1 MAQKKRS
8 LKQGLKEDLK
18 LWTKGAKVGAAVAT
32 NLIPTGRAA
41 KTVSRVV
48 SKTKAKKISSGGET
62 IKKKTFTQGDKA
74 RITNTPPKK
83 TGAGKNSP
91 VKGTKVE
98 VSYKTKKISPETY
111 AMLTTGR
118 TVREGSKKVG
128 TYLKGAAT
136 GGAVVYTASELKK
149 AKDKKDAAKKK
160 KGN

>member
-1 MAQKKRS
+1 MAQKKKS
-8 LKQGLKEDLK
+8 IKEGLKEDFK
-18 LWTKGAKVGAAVAT
+18 LWTKGAKVGAAVAV
-32 NLIPTGRAA
+32 NLIPTAKAA
-41 KTVSRVV
+41 KTVSKIASR
-48 SKTKAKKISSGGET
+48 TKAKKITSGEPT
-62 IKKKTFTQGDKA
+62 IKKKTFTQGDRA

-118 TVREGSKKVG
+118 TAREGSKKVG

-136 GGAVVYTASELKK
+136 GAAGFYTVSELKK
-149 AKDKKDAAKKK
+149 ARDKKEAEKKK
-160 KGN
+160 KGK

>member
-1 MAQKKRS
+1 MAKKKKS
-8 LKQGLKEDLK
+8 LKEGLKEDLK
-18 LWTKGAKVGAAVAT
+18 LWTKGAKAGAVVAA

-41 KTVSRVV
+41 KTISRVA
-48 SKTKAKKISSGGET
+48 SKTKAKKISSAGET
-62 IKKKTFTQGDKA
+62 IKKKTFTQGDRA

-98 VSYKTKKISPETY
+98 VSYRTKKISPETY

-128 TYLKGAAT
+128 TYIKGAVT
-136 GGAVVYTASELKK
+136 GAYVTNEVKNAK
-149 AKDKKDAAKKK
+149 AKRDAEKKK

>member
-1 MAQKKRS
+1 VAQKKKS
-8 LKQGLKEDLK
+8 LKEGLKEDLK
-18 LWTKGAKVGAAVAT
+18 LWTKGAKAGAVVAA

-41 KTVSRVV
+41 KTVSKVV

-62 IKKKTFTQGDKA
+62 IKKKSFTQGDRA

-83 TGAGKNSP
+83 TGTGKNSP

-98 VSYKTKKISPETY
+98 VTYKTKKISPETY

-118 TVREGSKKVG
+118 TARESTKKVG
-128 TYLKGAAT
+128 TYVKGAIT
-136 GGAVVYTASELKK
+136 GAYVTNELKNAK
-149 AKDKKDAAKKK
+149 AKRTAEKKK